1 MVVAEV
7 MVPKGISGPE
17 HRSFILIPHIIYN
30 VLFFEGC
37 ILYILQRTMTNEHD
51 LLVLALVL
59 SQSIPSSKTY
69 QKMLKGSS
77 AYDRDICDLQVSF

>member
-17 HRSFILIPHIIYN
+17 HRAYILIPHIKRQALMKN
-30 VLFFEGC
+30 T
-37 ILYILQRTMTNEHD
+37 LYILQRTTTNEHD

-59 SQSIPSSKTY
+59 SQSMSCPKTY
-69 QKMLKGSS
+69 QKVLKGF
-77 AYDRDICDLQVSF
+77 AYENFFYGLQVNF